1 MFGRFSRVLKRCFKN
16 QAPGHFLVND
26 FVIVVVFQ
34 SEKKLVAVEWNTVS
48 DKIEQQLGQRLR
60 ISHAKVPEKF
70 YSCSLYQAT
79 LNTCIE
85 QKQ

>member
-1 MFGRFSRVLKRCFKN
+1 LVVFLEFLKRCFKN

-70 YSCSLYQAT
+70 YSRSLYQAT